1 MIHMWVE
8 LLLHSLRSS
17 FVLNSLLSASEIGMI
32 GREKQHRNLS
42 FEIYNNNYY
51 DVQVFFNM
59 FHHLH
64 FRVVILYLCWAV
76 RLVGVAW
83 TWLVQTVLWCLI
95 QIGIQPMMI
104 KQWRVCGEMARK
116 RRYIFLLKSMNCII
130 IAASQLCFMPLE
142 YPHFIYCTIM
152 LFTMQ
157 EVWTIG
163 KKLWLSSW
171 VFLYSRMPSWT
182 QFFLFAN
189 KPTVEWYKTVTIFL
203 KFSLKFLFSIQSFFS
218 LFSSGLHLQVIIG
231 KFQVGMITYSTSCR
245 E

>member
-1 MIHMWVE
+1 M
-8 LLLHSLRSS
+8 
-17 FVLNSLLSASEIGMI
+17 N

-116 RRYIFLLKSMNCII
+116 RRYIFLLKSMNGII
-130 IAASQLCFMPLE
+130 IAASQLFFYALRIFTF
-142 YPHFIYCTIM
+142 YLLYHNVIYHAGGLNYRNETVA
-152 LFTMQ
+152 
-157 EVWTIG
+157 EVLI
-163 KKLWLSSW
+163 
-171 VFLYSRMPSWT
+171 
-182 QFFLFAN
+182 
-189 KPTVEWYKTVTIFL
+189 
-203 KFSLKFLFSIQSFFS
+203 FSLLKNTKLDTVFFP
-218 LFSSGLHLQVIIG
+218 LQTNL
-231 KFQVGMITYSTSCR
+231 Q
-245 E
+245 

>member
-1 MIHMWVE
+1 M
-8 LLLHSLRSS
+8 
-17 FVLNSLLSASEIGMI
+17 N
-32 GREKQHRNLS
+32 GREKQHPNLS
-42 FEIYNNNYY
+42 FEIYNNIMMCR
-51 DVQVFFNM
+51 FSLTL

-64 FRVVILYLCWAV
+64 FRVVILFSCWAV

-104 KQWRVCGEMARK
+104 KQWHVCGEMARK

-130 IAASQLCFMPLE
+130 IAASQLFFMPLE
-142 YPHFIYCTIM
+142 YSHFIYCTIM

-163 KKLWLSSW
+163 KKLWLRSW

-182 QFFLFAN
+182 QFF
-189 KPTVEWYKTVTIFL
+189 
-203 KFSLKFLFSIQSFFS
+203 SLCKQ
-218 LFSSGLHLQVIIG
+218 
-231 KFQVGMITYSTSCR
+231 TYSRVVQNYFSQVFSQIPLFNSELLLFFPQVFIYR
-245 E
+245 LLSVRFKLVW